1 MWSSVIDLIDLS
13 PSRKERR
20 MRLIDADTLKKAVN
34 GTTMSAEQRNL
45 FNALIDRQP
54 RTGYEE
60 TEVSKMLNEID
71 YWRKHCDLLESTI
84 IKLAVR
90 YMERDGL

>member
-1 MWSSVIDLIDLS
+1 
-13 PSRKERR
+13 
-20 MRLIDADTLKKAVN
+20 MRLIDADKLKEAVV
-34 GTTMSAEQRNL
+34 GITMSSEQRNL

-60 TEVSKMLNEID
+60 EEVSKMLKEID

-84 IKLAVR
+84 IKLAIR
-90 YMERDGL
+90 YMERDNV

>member
-1 MWSSVIDLIDLS
+1 
-13 PSRKERR
+13 
-20 MRLIDADTLKKAVN
+20 MRLIDADKLKEAVV
-34 GTTMSAEQRNL
+34 GTTMSSEQRAL

-60 TEVSKMLNEID
+60 TEVSEMMKEID
-71 YWRKHCDLLESTI
+71 YWRKHCDLLENTV

-90 YMERDGL
+90 YMEREGV

>member
-1 MWSSVIDLIDLS
+1 
-13 PSRKERR
+13 
-20 MRLIDADTLKKAVN
+20 MRLIDADALKEAVVC
-34 GTTMSAEQRNL
+34 TTMSSEQRNL
-45 FNALIDRQP
+45 FNALIDKQP

-84 IKLAVR
+84 IKLSIR
-90 YMERDGL
+90 YMEREGV

>member
-1 MWSSVIDLIDLS
+1 
-13 PSRKERR
+13 
-20 MRLIDADTLKKAVN
+20 MRLIDADELKESVT

-60 TEVSKMLNEID
+60 HEVSKMLNEID
-71 YWRKHCDLLESTI
+71 YWRKHCDLLERTI
-84 IKLAVR
+84 IKLAIR
-90 YMERDGL
+90 YMEHEGCEEDG

>member
-1 MWSSVIDLIDLS
+1 
-13 PSRKERR
+13 
-20 MRLIDADTLKKAVN
+20 MRLIDADALIEAVTC
-34 GTTMSAEQRNL
+34 TTMSAEQRNL

-60 TEVSKMLNEID
+60 EEVGKMLNEID

-84 IKLAVR
+84 IKLAIK
-90 YMERDGL
+90 YMEREGV

>member
-1 MWSSVIDLIDLS
+1 
-13 PSRKERR
+13 
-20 MRLIDADTLKKAVN
+20 MRLIDADTLKEAVN
-34 GTTMSAEQRNL
+34 GTTMSSEQRNL

-60 TEVSKMLNEID
+60 DEVSKMLNEID
-71 YWRKHCDLLESTI
+71 WWRKHCDLLESTV

>member
-1 MWSSVIDLIDLS
+1 
-13 PSRKERR
+13 
-20 MRLIDADTLKKAVN
+20 MRLIDADTLKEAVK
-34 GTTMSAEQRNL
+34 GTTMSVEQRDL

-60 TEVSKMLNEID
+60 TEVNKMLNEID

-90 YMERDGL
+90 YMERDSV

>member
-1 MWSSVIDLIDLS
+1 
-13 PSRKERR
+13 
-20 MRLIDADTLKKAVN
+20 MRLIDADALKDAVV

-60 TEVSKMLNEID
+60 EEVSKMLEEID
-71 YWRKHCDLLESTI
+71 FWRKHCDLLESTV
-84 IKLAVR
+84 IKLAIK
-90 YMERDGL
+90 YMEREGV

>member
-1 MWSSVIDLIDLS
+1 
-13 PSRKERR
+13 
-20 MRLIDADTLKKAVN
+20 MRLIDADALKEAVVS
-34 GTTMSAEQRNL
+34 TTMSSEQRDL

-71 YWRKHCDLLESTI
+71 YWRKHCNLLESTI
-84 IKLAVR
+84 IKLAIK
-90 YMERDGL
+90 YMEREGV

>member
-1 MWSSVIDLIDLS
+1 M
-13 PSRKERR
+13 R
-20 MRLIDADTLKKAVN
+20 MIDADTLKEAVV
-34 GTTMSAEQRNL
+34 GTTMSSEQRDL

-71 YWRKHCDLLESTI
+71 YWHDLCKSYENTI
-84 IKLAVR
+84 VKLAVALA
-90 YMERDGL
+90 ERKEE

>member
-1 MWSSVIDLIDLS
+1 MT
-13 PSRKERR
+13 
-20 MRLIDADTLKKAVN
+20 RLIDADALKEAVD

-60 TEVSKMLNEID
+60 EEVSKMLNEID
-71 YWRKHCDLLESTI
+71 YWRRHCDLLESTI
-84 IKLAVR
+84 IKLAIR
-90 YMERDGL
+90 YMEREGV

>member
-1 MWSSVIDLIDLS
+1 MV
-13 PSRKERR
+13 
-20 MRLIDADTLKKAVN
+20 RLIDADALKEAVN
-34 GTTMSAEQRNL
+34 GTTMSVEQRDL

-71 YWRKHCDLLESTI
+71 YWRKHCDVLESTI
-84 IKLAVR
+84 IKLAIR
-90 YMERDGL
+90 YMERDGV

>member
-1 MWSSVIDLIDLS
+1 
-13 PSRKERR
+13 
-20 MRLIDADTLKKAVN
+20 MRLIDADALKEAVN
-34 GTTMSAEQRNL
+34 GTTMSVEQRDL

-60 TEVSKMLNEID
+60 TEVNTMLNEID
-71 YWRKHCDLLESTI
+71 YWRKHCDLLERTI

-90 YMERDGL
+90 YMERDGV

>member
-1 MWSSVIDLIDLS
+1 
-13 PSRKERR
+13 
-20 MRLIDADTLKKAVN
+20 MRLIDADELKKSID

-45 FNALIDRQP
+45 FNALIDKQP

-60 TEVSKMLNEID
+60 EEVGKMLNEID
-71 YWRKHCDLLESTI
+71 YWRRHCDLLESTI

-90 YMERDGL
+90 YMERDGV

>member
-1 MWSSVIDLIDLS
+1 
-13 PSRKERR
+13 
-20 MRLIDADTLKKAVN
+20 MRQIDADELKKSVG

-54 RTGYEE
+54 RTGYEDR
-60 TEVSKMLNEID
+60 EVNEMMKEID

-84 IKLAVR
+84 IKLAIK
-90 YMERDGL
+90 YMEREGV

>member
-1 MWSSVIDLIDLS
+1 
-13 PSRKERR
+13 
-20 MRLIDADTLKKAVN
+20 MRLIDADALKDAVV

-60 TEVSKMLNEID
+60 EEVSKMLEEID
-71 YWRKHCDLLESTI
+71 FWRKHCGLLESTV
-84 IKLAVR
+84 IKLAIK
-90 YMERDGL
+90 YMEREGV

>member
-1 MWSSVIDLIDLS
+1 MG
-13 PSRKERR
+13 
-20 MRLIDADTLKKAVN
+20 RLIDADTLKEAVK
-34 GTTMSAEQRNL
+34 GTTMSVEQRDL

-60 TEVSKMLNEID
+60 TEVNTMLNEID
-71 YWRKHCDLLESTI
+71 YWRKHCDLLENTI

-90 YMERDGL
+90 YMERDGV